1 MLTGLRD
8 DATRWVIGIA
18 AGGLLLL
25 IMGWS
30 ATQPTMHYSL
40 AASCTGY
47 GTDNSQTDCQTQTG
61 AAGATGA
68 VQAATTGM
76 PNTGQED
83 VVRDALIGV
92 DLVLIG
98 ATMLLAI
105 RRRSGRARTS
115 RNI

>member
-40 AASCTGY
+40 AATCTGY
-47 GTDNSQTDCQTQTG
+47 GNSQDNCQSG
-61 AAGATGA
+61 VAAATGG

-105 RRRSGRARTS
+105 RRRRGRAPAP
-115 RNI
+115 

>member
-40 AASCTGY
+40 AAGCTGY
-47 GTDNSQTDCQTQTG
+47 GNSQDNCQSQAG
-61 AAGATGA
+61 AAAATGG

-105 RRRSGRARTS
+105 RRRSGRAPAP
-115 RNI
+115 